1 MTGAQ
6 ETSAA
11 RSGASD
17 GFEAGAEFDRQVRT
31 LVTKGYPALAGL
43 TEEAFTGL
51 LAPLRSGIVERGA
64 TMEPPTEARVPFV
77 LVVSRRLVA
86 ADRTMALTELR
97 GKAGFADFEPDD
109 LARFDAVDG
118 VDIPGGEVY
127 AVLDVD
133 RGREML
139 NRTPDDA
146 MAVITAQ
153 GRTPITVDEG
163 IAFITQFPDSL
174 RKNNCF
180 SLVASRCGDRRV
192 PALWISKGA
201 PKLGWCWAGNPHTW
215 LGSASCAGRWGATSG
230 PAS

>member
-1 MTGAQ
+1 MTDGQAQTQ
-6 ETSAA
+6 ETATTA
-11 RSGASD
+11 EFD
-17 GFEAGAEFDRQVRT
+17 AGAEFDRQVRT
-31 LVTKGYPALAGL
+31 LVTKGYPALSGL
-43 TEEAFTGL
+43 TEQAFTDL
-51 LAPLRSGIVERGA
+51 LAPLRAGVVERGA

-77 LVVSRRLVA
+77 LVVTKRLVA
-86 ADRTMALTELR
+86 SDRAMPLTELR
-97 GKAGFADFEPDD
+97 GKPGFADFEPEDI
-109 LARFDAVDG
+109 ARFDA
-118 VDIPGGEVY
+118 IGEVALPEGDVY
-127 AVLDVD
+127 VVLDVD
-133 RGREML
+133 RGRETL

-146 MAVITAQ
+146 LEIITAQ

-215 LGSASCAGRWGATSG
+215 LGSASCGGRQGVAPAPGA
-230 PAS
+230 